1 MIQKSEKCLGPYRVT
16 TIEVNSLCVKKLTC
30 ITALG
35 SVEESIQFNIYLFKQ
50 KYVQN
55 IHADIEGNTEL
66 T

>member
-1 MIQKSEKCLGPYRVT
+1 MMQKSETCLGPYRIT
-16 TIEVNSLCVKKLTC
+16 TIEINSLCVKKLIC
-30 ITALG
+30 IIALG
-35 SVEESIQFNIYLFKQ
+35 SVEESIQFNIYLFKY